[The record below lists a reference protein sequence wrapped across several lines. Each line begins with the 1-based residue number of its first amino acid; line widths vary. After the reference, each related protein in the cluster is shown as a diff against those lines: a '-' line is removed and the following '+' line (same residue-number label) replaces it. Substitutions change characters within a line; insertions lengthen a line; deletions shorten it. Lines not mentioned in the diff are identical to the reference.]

1 MGDSP
6 FVKRME
12 GGRYREFS
20 FLSRFGATP
29 KGNIM
34 IDERFART
42 ELIFGEAGMQRL
54 QSARVAVFGVGG
66 VGGHLVQALARAGVG
81 HITVIDDDV
90 VSVSNINRQA
100 VAMDST
106 VGRPKVEVI
115 AEQVKD
121 INPACEVVPLRMFY
135 TPESAE
141 TLDLA
146 QFDAIA
152 DCIDTVKAK
161 VALIC
166 RAKEAGV
173 YAISAMGAG
182 NKLDPT
188 RFQVADIAK
197 TSVCP
202 LCRVMRV
209 QLKKC
214 GVAHHTV
221 VYSTDESNGRHAPG
235 SVSFVPPVV
244 GLIMAGEIIKTI
256 AKGEA

>member
-1 MGDSP
+1 M
-6 FVKRME
+6 
-12 GGRYREFS
+12 
-20 FLSRFGATP
+20 
-29 KGNIM
+29 
-34 IDERFART
+34 DERFVRT
-42 ELIFGEAGMQRL
+42 ALIFGEDGMRRL
-54 QSARVAVFGVGG
+54 SDARVAVFGVGG

-115 AEQVKD
+115 AEQVRD
-121 INPACEVVPLRMFY
+121 INPACEVTPLRLFY
-135 TPESAE
+135 TPENAE

-146 QFDAIA
+146 RFDAIA

-161 VALIC
+161 VTLIC
-166 RAKEAGV
+166 RAKEADV

-188 RFQVADIAK
+188 RFEVADIAK

-202 LCRVMRV
+202 LCRV
-209 QLKKC
+209 
-214 GVAHHTV
+214 AHHTA
-221 VYSTDESNGRHAPG
+221 VYSTEEPLKIVADEQNGRHAPG

-256 AKGEA
+256 ARGNA